1 MITDNRCPKCGGADG
16 HTPGCPNRQGN
27 VRVSHTVHTTHHHA
41 CDCREE
47 KVKRLVMKMPA
58 KTSLHS
64 GKTSWWFEKKLSNSE
79 LSLPGRTALEAL
91 KKGVGNG

>member
-41 CDCREE
+41 CDCREA
-47 KVKRLVMKMPA
+47 KVKRLVKAVRKYIEMADDDVPVWR
-58 KTSLHS
+58 L
-64 GKTSWWFEKKLSNSE
+64 ED
-79 LSLPGRTALEAL
+79 ALEDWI
-91 KKGVGNG
+91 GEFE